1 MQVINI
7 NLQPKKCSGQS
18 RYGRY
23 GSYATEIDEQQ
34 QERAKLHNTLQIGI
48 AEVHGQEWETNSF
61 GLTTNEML
69 CGSELNHF
77 TN

>member
-18 RYGRY
+18 CYGRY
-23 GSYATEIDEQQ
+23 GSYTTEIDEQQ
-34 QERAKLHNTLQIGI
+34 QERAKLHNM
-48 AEVHGQEWETNSF
+48 AEVHGQGWDTNSF

-69 CGSELNHF
+69 CGSELNHS